1 MVRVIAELSANTPA
15 SSSIDRY
22 RFRYGCGSS
31 GSGDGGCAFT
41 YRRPAPA
48 PGEKMSQKQVEK
60 TPLLTTNEGD
70 DEYDGGERGREI
82 IKNHLAR
89 INETNTRISMMVEIR
104 RNMHKLHEKQQVREI
119 NEKSEKEKEKEKQEQ
134 ALKQEHE
141 EQRKKEEEEERRR
154 KEEKEKG
161 INHKLG
167 KIIYK
172 TRAGGVFHARHSIHM
187 TVRSVY
193 DKKTREMIETYTE
206 KIIWNDR
213 VFETKQD
220 WFSEMNKLSVAEAD
234 AMMKI
239 VRCE

>member
-1 MVRVIAELSANTPA
+1 
-15 SSSIDRY
+15 
-22 RFRYGCGSS
+22 
-31 GSGDGGCAFT
+31 
-41 YRRPAPA
+41 
-48 PGEKMSQKQVEK
+48 MSQKQVEK

-119 NEKSEKEKEKEKQEQ
+119 NENSEKEKEKEKQEQ
-134 ALKQEHE
+134 ARKQE
-141 EQRKKEEEEERRR
+141 QEERRM
-154 KEEKEKG
+154 KEEKEKEKEKG
-161 INHKLG
+161 INYKLG
-167 KIIYK
+167 EIIYK
-172 TRAGGVFHARHSIHM
+172 TRTGGVFRARHSVHM

-213 VFETKQD
+213 IFETKQD
-220 WFSEMNKLSVAEAD
+220 WFSEMNKMSVAEAN
-234 AMMKI
+234 AIMKI
-239 VRCE
+239 SRCE